1 MSNII
6 NKLKPGDLIAVA
18 YRNCTYPAIYHKNTG
33 VSVQYFELRKWRL
46 KVFKEKGVSESG
58 YEYISAFYNN
68 YRVVK
73 ITEDS
78 LNDEDLAI
86 YKEMKA
92 IYEGISV

>member
-6 NKLKPGDLIAVA
+6 DKLKPGDLIAVA
-18 YRNCTYPAIYHKNTG
+18 YTNCTYPAIYHKNTG
-33 VSVQYFELRKWRL
+33 VSIQAFEIAKWRIEDFK
-46 KVFKEKGVSESG
+46 KVGIAKSYKN
-58 YEYISAFYNN
+58 YINSYKNH

-78 LNDEDLAI
+78 LTDEDLAI

-92 IYEGISV
+92 IYEGIPV

>member
-18 YRNCTYPAIYHKNTG
+18 YRNCTYPSIYHKNTG
-33 VSVQYFELRKWRL
+33 VSIQYFELNKWRL
-46 KVFKEKGVSESG
+46 KVFKEKGVSQSG
-58 YEYISAFYNN
+58 KEYISAFYNN

-78 LNDEDLAI
+78 LTDEDLAI

-92 IYEGISV
+92 IYEKL

>member
-6 NKLKPGDLIAVA
+6 DKLKPGDLIAVA
-18 YRNCTYPAIYHKNTG
+18 YRNCTYPAIYHKRTD
-33 VSVQYFELRKWRL
+33 VSLQYFELRKWRL

-92 IYEGISV
+92 IYEGIPV